1 MAVIVVGAEK
11 GGVGKTCFAVNI
23 AALAMSEGAEVLL
36 IDTDPTGSANTW
48 RRIRS
53 ESEVSPEI
61 TLMALPENPAK
72 DIARMSE
79 KFELVVVDIG
89 ANSRLKLS
97 QSALLADLLLIPTGA
112 DQFEVES
119 AAAVFRGLRDMD
131 HRHPA
136 GKVPAYAVL
145 NKMPTNARS
154 VDEGLLREHLEECEI
169 PYLDHSCRSRSAWR
183 YIGRSGLALH
193 EMRGRDKDPKAI
205 NEMRAVYDD
214 ALQLVAAEEA

>member
-11 GGVGKTCFAVNI
+11 GGVGKTCIAVNL
-23 AALAMSEGAEVLL
+23 AALAMADGAEVLL

-48 RRIRS
+48 RRIRA
-53 ESEVSPEI
+53 EVGASPEV

-97 QSALLADLLLIPTGA
+97 QSALLADLLLVPTGA

-119 AAAVFRGLRDMD
+119 ASKVFEEFRSLD
-131 HRHPA
+131 HRHPR
-136 GKVPAYAVL
+136 GKVPAWAVL
-145 NKMPTNARS
+145 NRMPTNSNSSDDA
-154 VDEGLLREHLEECEI
+154 LLRSALEAYEI
-169 PYLDHSCRSRSAWR
+169 PFIPHSCRSRSAWR
-183 YIGRSGLALH
+183 LIGRSGLALH
-193 EMRGRDKDPKAI
+193 EMRGRDRDPKAI
-205 NEMRAVYDD
+205 AEMRAVYDD
-214 ALQLVAAEEA
+214 VVHALEEVSA